1 MLPPHS
7 THVNQNSRKVEQMVC
22 LVLLVFPAA
31 ASEIL
36 HALSMFPRFY
46 CLN

>member
-46 CLN
+46 CLS